1 MFFFLP
7 FFFRATKSMDYQDS
21 ADLVREAELRA
32 AQHNMAF
39 NNNNNNNNNNI
50 NNNFQS
56 MRRSAAAN
64 KMSKST
70 DDMRAQEG
78 IY

>member
-1 MFFFLP
+1 
-7 FFFRATKSMDYQDS
+7 MDYQDS
-21 ADLVREAELRA
+21 VDLVREAELRA
-32 AQHNMAF
+32 AQHNLAYNNV
-39 NNNNNNNNNNI
+39 NNNTSNNI

-70 DDMRAQEG
+70 DDMRAQDG
-78 IY
+78 MFISLAF